1 MTPQWKQILIIIG
14 FKTPC
19 EALKIG
25 FCILMQHK
33 GVENGITY
41 NFV

>member
-1 MTPQWKQILIIIG
+1 MMPQWKQILIIIG
-14 FKTPC
+14 LKTPC

-25 FCILMQHK
+25 FCILMHK
-33 GVENGITY
+33 VVENGITY